1 VTATAA
7 YAAALDNAYNK
18 RDPVAVIHAVKQIII
33 NHVREVDE
41 RVSIRTTDFFSHS
54 FAPDLVLEW
63 EQGKVV
69 RPLFVRQDVVDDYFA
84 EDIAQLRSSAP
95 IFFSLEATAYRR
107 ARTERGQAMAREAN
121 TLVTDAAGI
130 SEIVERKRR
139 SRVVEIAAPAILQGG
154 RGILDEDRAVTVSS
168 GLARGFLA
176 ASNLAADETHQ
187 AVGLIDSSFSR
198 QHSSRLVEFLRAV
211 WLGAGGQASA
221 FPAASQASTGLTDEA
236 LRFLIDFE
244 PSADMLYWRR
254 VGDGLTIER
263 LADIQFDALPN
274 FDALVTANLDRIVG
288 RSCRVR
294 SSQEQIPDGLVGEWA
309 ARNGVLRW
317 QGTSVTVDV
326 ATHKDLLE
334 GQRERQEGIALDS
347 LVERAR
353 QHRIT
358 LESLEIMAAT
368 RKISYGS
375 TEQSVMQDVSED
387 EQLKTLAGSLGPAA
401 SISKAVAILPGGRS
415 LICDYCTQIASG
427 RTAAQFTLSEL
438 LRFAVPLLKQLT
450 DEDLHRL
457 DQVIESN
464 RAISEPP
471 TLF

>member
-7 YAAALDNAYNK
+7 YAAALDSAYNK

-69 RPLFVRQDVVDDYFA
+69 RPL
-84 EDIAQLRSSAP
+84 QLRSSAP

-221 FPAASQASTGLTDEA
+221 FPAASQATS
-236 LRFLIDFE
+236 
-244 PSADMLYWRR
+244 WRR
-254 VGDGLTIER
+254 
-263 LADIQFDALPN
+263 
-274 FDALVTANLDRIVG
+274 
-288 RSCRVR
+288 
-294 SSQEQIPDGLVGEWA
+294 
-309 ARNGVLRW
+309 
-317 QGTSVTVDV
+317 
-326 ATHKDLLE
+326 
-334 GQRERQEGIALDS
+334 
-347 LVERAR
+347 
-353 QHRIT
+353 
-358 LESLEIMAAT
+358 
-368 RKISYGS
+368 
-375 TEQSVMQDVSED
+375 
-387 EQLKTLAGSLGPAA
+387 
-401 SISKAVAILPGGRS
+401 
-415 LICDYCTQIASG
+415 
-427 RTAAQFTLSEL
+427 
-438 LRFAVPLLKQLT
+438 T
-450 DEDLHRL
+450 D
-457 DQVIESN
+457 N
-464 RAISEPP
+464 RATGGHTIRCIAE
-471 TLF
+471 L